1 MNTKNISIGVLVVL
15 ALVFGVLYYQAQSQ
29 LADLGRAG
37 IGPTHYQTE
46 NFLQGLYGGTVG
58 QFKVSNAGKI
68 TVASTTYGIVLQGSG
83 LQVKGSDSTSCY
95 TLQVSN
101 GSVVSAAT
109 STCQ

>member
-1 MNTKNISIGVLVVL
+1 MNYNKIIIGILAVLVVL
-15 ALVFGVLYYQAQSQ
+15 FGILYFNAQSQ

>member
-1 MNTKNISIGVLVVL
+1 MNTKNILIGVLVVL

>member
-1 MNTKNISIGVLVVL
+1 MNTKNIVICVLVGVT
-15 ALVFGVLYYQAQSQ
+15 LVFGVLYFNASSQ

-83 LQVKGSDSTSCY
+83 LQMKGSDSTSCY